1 MKLATLI
8 ALALLPIALG
18 TPVSNDTSVT
28 DKPHDGGDVDAAST
42 EKWRVTAHSL
52 ACNAKSSSGSDSKT
66 KLWYQHGDIIT
77 AECWVTGETVRGN

>member
-28 DKPHDGGDVDAAST
+28 DKLGDGATDAAST
-42 EKWRVTAHSL
+42 SKWRVTASSL

-66 KLWYQHGDIIT
+66 KLWYHKGNIIT
-77 AECWVTGETVRGN
+77 AECWVTGEVVHGNP